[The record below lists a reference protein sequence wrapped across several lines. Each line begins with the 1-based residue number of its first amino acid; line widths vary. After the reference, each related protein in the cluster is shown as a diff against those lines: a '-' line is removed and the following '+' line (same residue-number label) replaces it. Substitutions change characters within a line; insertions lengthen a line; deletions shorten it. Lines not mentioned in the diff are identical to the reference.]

1 MTDERKVHHFC
12 KGPPPP
18 PPKKKKKKK
27 KEKKEK
33 RKKVAEDARNFVQID
48 DNI

>member
-1 MTDERKVHHFC
+1 LTDYIKLHHFC
-12 KGPPPP
+12 NPPP

-27 KEKKEK
+27 KKEEKEK
-33 RKKVAEDARNFVQID
+33 EKKVAEDARNFVQID